1 MIQIDLRKLAIQNR
15 VEELRTAIM
24 EEADPNMKDRLGS
37 TALLAAIAYKRLEV
51 IPVLLEHGADV
62 TAQDKDGSTA
72 LHYAI
77 EHKLPAVLEA
87 LVERCP
93 EAVFIS
99 DKHGNQPLWT
109 AAFNARG
116 EYEMVSTLLRNG
128 ANPNHCNNIG
138 LCPLDTP
145 KRKGELAL
153 LHLLESAPS
162 AKT

>member
-1 MIQIDLRKLAIQNR
+1 MIQIDLQKLAIQNR
-15 VEELRTAIM
+15 VEELRAAIM
-24 EEADPNMKDRLGS
+24 EGADPNVKDSFGS
-37 TALLAAIAYKRLEV
+37 TALLAAIAYKSLEV

-62 TAQDKDGSTA
+62 TVQDNDGSTA

-99 DKHGNQPLWT
+99 DKYGNQPLWT

-116 EYEMVSTLLRNG
+116 DYEMVSTLLRNG
-128 ANPNHCNNIG
+128 ANANHCNNVG
-138 LCPLDTP
+138 LCPLEIS

-153 LHLLESAPS
+153 LHLLESAAS
-162 AKT
+162 AKR